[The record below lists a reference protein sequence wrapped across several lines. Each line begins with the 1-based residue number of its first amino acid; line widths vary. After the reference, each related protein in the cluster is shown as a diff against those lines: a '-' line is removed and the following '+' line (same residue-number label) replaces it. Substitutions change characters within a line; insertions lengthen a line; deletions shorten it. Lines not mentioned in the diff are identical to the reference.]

1 MKINIMSPKLTNMIA
16 AGEVVE
22 RPLDVIKELV
32 ENAIDAAASKIDIY
46 LKEAGIK
53 EIKVIDDGCGME
65 KDDVK
70 LAFMPHA
77 TSKIHNEY
85 ELFRVKTLGFRGEAI
100 SSIAS
105 ISTMMISSREKNS
118 LEGYEVTYK
127 YGKKINEGLTSLN
140 VGTTVLVRDLFLN
153 TPVRLKFLKLPA
165 KELQATIFMINKL
178 AFSNPHIKFSL
189 FNDDKEIFRSDGK
202 GDVKTIFGA
211 IYGYQVAKIVNHVTF
226 NYPGFKGDIY
236 YLKPSE
242 YRSNKLHITLIINGR
257 YVKNV
262 CLQETLIKTFDG
274 YLPINKYPILTL
286 YLNIDPLLIDVNIHP
301 RKAEIKIADEQ
312 VIAFKIAGSLR
323 SSLISLNHLEAI
335 KEENKE
341 VKKEVNYT
349 PKVDDFFTSYNKYSF
364 KETNIDYNLFKND
377 EEPSYK
383 KIPDLNIVGVIFK
396 TYILATNNYDLYLID
411 QHAACER
418 VNYEKYLKL
427 LNENKGHTSLL
438 VPFPLFLS
446 NDEKM
451 LVDNNLNLFE
461 KLNFNFNSNYELI
474 AIPLWAKELDLKTL
488 IVTIL
493 NDILKENNLN
503 IINYREEIAK
513 QISCKASIRAHD
525 SVSELEIVE
534 LVKELNKCEN
544 PYHCPH
550 GRPTIIKFSK
560 QELEEMFE
568 RIQK

>member
-1 MKINIMSPKLTNMIA
+1 M
-16 AGEVVE
+16 G
-22 RPLDVIKELV
+22 
-32 ENAIDAAASKIDIY
+32 
-46 LKEAGIK
+46 
-53 EIKVIDDGCGME
+53 
-65 KDDVK
+65 
-70 LAFMPHA
+70 
-77 TSKIHNEY
+77 
-85 ELFRVKTLGFRGEAI
+85 LF
-100 SSIAS
+100 
-105 ISTMMISSREKNS
+105 
-118 LEGYEVTYK
+118 
-127 YGKKINEGLTSLN
+127 
-140 VGTTVLVRDLFLN
+140 
-153 TPVRLKFLKLPA
+153 
-165 KELQATIFMINKL
+165 NKL
-178 AFSNPHIKFSL
+178 
-189 FNDDKEIFRSDGK
+189 
-202 GDVKTIFGA
+202 
-211 IYGYQVAKIVNHVTF
+211 
-226 NYPGFKGDIY
+226 
-236 YLKPSE
+236 
-242 YRSNKLHITLIINGR
+242 
-257 YVKNV
+257 KNV
-262 CLQETLIKTFDG
+262 LFEEE
-274 YLPINKYPILTL
+274 
-286 YLNIDPLLIDVNIHP
+286 
-301 RKAEIKIADEQ
+301 EIEIP
-312 VIAFKIAGSLR
+312 V
-323 SSLISLNHLEAI
+323 
-335 KEENKE
+335 KEPE

-451 LVDNNLNLFE
+451 LVDNNLNLFKE
-461 KLNFNFNSNYELI
+461 LNFNFNSNYELI
-474 AIPLWAKELDLKTL
+474 TIPLWAKELDLKVL

-493 NDILKENNLN
+493 NDILKENDLN

-525 SVSELEIVE
+525 SVSNLEILE